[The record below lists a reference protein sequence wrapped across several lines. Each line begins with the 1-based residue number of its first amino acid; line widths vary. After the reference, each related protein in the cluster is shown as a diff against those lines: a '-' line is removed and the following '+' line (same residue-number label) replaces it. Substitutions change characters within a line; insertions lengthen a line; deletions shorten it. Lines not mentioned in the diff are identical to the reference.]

1 MERRWTGTVSAR
13 SINPPSRAPT
23 DLLGLFDLAGNNHD
37 DDGEQEQEMECKE
50 NIRPWEPVVRR
61 MEGHTDRY
69 VLRLSPLMYTYSH
82 TSSFFGSVYCVEFD
96 SQYVV
101 TGSRDRTIKVWSLKT
116 GQMLGTFQDAH
127 RGSVLCLKFEKDWVL
142 GGGSGVGADNIN
154 VNSDSNSNYDAYGDH
169 DGDTDSTEPRPPKGL
184 LVSGSSDCSICV
196 WEMELGDVLP
206 NGEREVRAR
215 VKATLEGHEGGVLD
229 IRMDEKWIVS
239 WSVNHS
245 FSRLILELKETCH

>member
-1 MERRWTGTVSAR
+1 
-13 SINPPSRAPT
+13 
-23 DLLGLFDLAGNNHD
+23 LFDLAGNNHD
-37 DDGEQEQEMECKE
+37 HDEEEEEEQEMECKE
-50 NIRPWEPVVRR
+50 NIRPWEPVIRR

-69 VLRLSPLMYTYSH
+69 VLFSLPVLRNCTHIHHL
-82 TSSFFGSVYCVEFD
+82 FFGSVYCVEFD

-127 RGSVLCLKFEKDWVL
+127 RGSVLCLKFEKDWAL
-142 GGGSGVGADNIN
+142 GGGSGVGVDNVN

-169 DGDTDSTEPRPPKGL
+169 DDNDSTEPRPPKGL

-239 WSVNHS
+239 WSVINS
-245 FSRLILELKETCH
+245 FSRLILELNETCH